1 MVTQKMAFEVTENT
15 GPLVGIEIKKEDQKE
30 FQEKDNI
37 VEDVE
42 EDDDNDDDDS
52 DDFLTSELT
61 GQTTLPNGI
70 VIDKASAAYLKKTSK
85 DTDLED
91 DFGYTLD
98 KLQRKYAKK
107 VKQGCEVIYV
117 CINKGNSGLGI
128 R

>member
-1 MVTQKMAFEVTENT
+1 MYVFLIFQDSTSE
-15 GPLVGIEIKKEDQKE
+15 LWEIKK
-30 FQEKDNI
+30 NI
-37 VEDVE
+37 
-42 EDDDNDDDDS
+42 
-52 DDFLTSELT
+52 FTKIILLT
-61 GQTTLPNGI
+61 GQTTLSNGI

-128 R
+128 RYGF